1 MAVFLDDYQFDNPL
15 HMKMQE
21 QGHDIMLQYF
31 RQVSILLSIGA

>member
-1 MAVFLDDYQFDNPL
+1 MVVFWVDYRTDNPL